1 MLAILLAAL
10 ANATSHA
17 DNLHPTQISASVGG
31 DAGRNESGN
40 KENRERTATKGA
52 IFQICDSEQASV
64 GLSYIGPLSSRI
76 STPRI
81 RNTPAKHTE
90 TEEQS

>member
-40 KENRERTATKGA
+40 KENRERTATKDA
-52 IFQICDSEQASV
+52 IF
-64 GLSYIGPLSSRI
+64 
-76 STPRI
+76 
-81 RNTPAKHTE
+81 
-90 TEEQS
+90 